1 MSLDKVQVISPA
13 LESVLVPA
21 TAEEAEALSRL
32 VSLQAAFIKIFQQL
46 GATVVTELPPDE

>member
-32 VSLQAAFIKIFQQL
+32 VFLQAAFIKIFQQL